1 MSIKGTVAYKD
12 PTPARLYG
20 LGNSPPVTTADSTVL
35 LLIAIVTGYM
45 TWTGYTLALY
55 SNPITWQAGTMI
67 CDLSLK
73 QMLQDHLSAF
83 QVRHSDDRDARRAAV
98 AVTVVDEGHGADLHG
113 LPAFEEPS
121 GNAALMLTRR
131 SSSLADHPGQWA
143 FPGGRVDA
151 GETAVQT
158 ALREMGEEVGLFLSE
173 ADVMGCL
180 DDFVT
185 RSGFVI
191 TPVVV
196 WAGEHVTVVPNPAE
210 VESVHRIPV
219 TEFLRKDAP
228 LLADRVGSEHPVL
241 RMPVGD
247 SWIAAPTAAIIYQ
260 FREVCLLGQHTRV
273 AHFEQPDFAW
283 R

>member
-1 MSIKGTVAYKD
+1 MLRFWI
-12 PTPARLYG
+12 
-20 LGNSPPVTTADSTVL
+20 
-35 LLIAIVTGYM
+35 
-45 TWTGYTLALY
+45 
-55 SNPITWQAGTMI
+55 WQAKEMI
-67 CDLSLK
+67 CDGSLK
-73 QMLQDHLSAF
+73 ELIQEHLAAF
-83 QVRHSDDRDARRAAV
+83 PVRHTNDRDARRAAV
-98 AVTVVDEGHGADLHG
+98 AVTVVDEGHGADLRG

-131 SSSLADHPGQWA
+131 SSGLADHPGQWA
-143 FPGGRVDA
+143 FPGGRVEA
-151 GETAVQT
+151 AETTVQT
-158 ALREMGEEVGLFLSE
+158 ALREMREEVDLSLSE
-173 ADVMGCL
+173 ADVLGYL

-185 RSGFVI
+185 RSGFVM

-196 WAGEHVTVVPNPAE
+196 WAGKHVTVVPNPIE

-228 LLADRVGSEHPVL
+228 LLEDRTGSEHPVL

-260 FREVCLLGQHTRV
+260 FREVCLLGKQTRV